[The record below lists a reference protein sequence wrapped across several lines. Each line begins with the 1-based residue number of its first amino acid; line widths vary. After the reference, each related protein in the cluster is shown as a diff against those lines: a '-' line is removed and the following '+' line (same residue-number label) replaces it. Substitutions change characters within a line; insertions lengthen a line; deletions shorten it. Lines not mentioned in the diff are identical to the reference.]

1 MTDPSLA
8 KVEKGFMDPRTQ
20 RSSHVAIGYG
30 GERIQFANPQQ
41 VTFHAGQS
49 MFNGTS
55 NVNDFTLGIEFQGRT
70 DQKPLTDAQINSAI
84 E

>member
-30 GERIQFANPQQ
+30 GERIQFANP
-41 VTFHAGQS
+41 
-49 MFNGTS
+49 
-55 NVNDFTLGIEFQGRT
+55 
-70 DQKPLTDAQINSAI
+70 
-84 E
+84 